1 MAPGP
6 GARAPKGR
14 HKAAREPPHAR
25 RVDSHATCGVV
36 APSCVPSSRVSE
48 RARRQQRRWTEAGRG
63 PSPPGVTPKHASRR
77 LFERASWFTFLR
89 QTLLEKSAAFSVG
102 KAHPSAQDCYPVRS
116 THTHTHTHMNTCEHM
131 CTRACEHTRIC
142 TCAHMLTRKH
152 TMYAHTHPCTH
163 SRTHTA
169 GLGVFPGLRERPA
182 PTLTPRACG
191 RPFRLP
197 PSVRVLS
204 VSPVESAYSELRFF
218 PIFPDKLCLIIG
230 MFNPVLRRRDV
241 AAVGSVTR
249 CVRCVRI
256 HVCGFFFS
264 VVLLFYVDRFL

>member
-1 MAPGP
+1 MPP
-6 GARAPKGR
+6 RGR

-36 APSCVPSSRVSE
+36 APSCVPSSRFSE

-63 PSPPGVTPKHASRR
+63 PSPPGVTPKRASRR

-89 QTLLEKSAAFSVG
+89 QMLLEKSAAFSVG

-152 TMYAHTHPCTH
+152 MCTHAHPQAHNACTHTSLHTQSHTHCWPRSLSWASGAPSPHAHAAC
-163 SRTHTA
+163 
-169 GLGVFPGLRERPA
+169 LRQA
-182 PTLTPRACG
+182 
-191 RPFRLP
+191 LP
-197 PSVRVLS
+197 PPPVCPRVECFSRGEHVFGAQVFSYLS
-204 VSPVESAYSELRFF
+204 RQ
-218 PIFPDKLCLIIG
+218 IIPH
-230 MFNPVLRRRDV
+230 NWNV
-241 AAVGSVTR
+241 
-249 CVRCVRI
+249 
-256 HVCGFFFS
+256 
-264 VVLLFYVDRFL
+264 

>member
-1 MAPGP
+1 M
-6 GARAPKGR
+6 
-14 HKAAREPPHAR
+14 
-25 RVDSHATCGVV
+25 
-36 APSCVPSSRVSE
+36 
-48 RARRQQRRWTEAGRG
+48 
-63 PSPPGVTPKHASRR
+63 
-77 LFERASWFTFLR
+77 
-89 QTLLEKSAAFSVG
+89 
-102 KAHPSAQDCYPVRS
+102 RS
-116 THTHTHTHMNTCEHM
+116 THTHTHMNTCEHM

-152 TMYAHTHPCTH
+152 TMHAHTHPCTH

-204 VSPVESAYSELRFF
+204 VSPAESTYSELRFF

-256 HVCGFFFS
+256 HVCDFFFS